1 MMLLPEYLVCHI
13 DTHHELVLLLP
24 DGGRIAWPHLKPE
37 IGHVDGRLRVVVV
50 PVDPLERHLFH
61 RHSPHDVC
69 KLSKKENSKSFFA
82 FIICSIV

>member
-50 PVDPLERHLFH
+50 PVDPLERHLKQNKFQS
-61 RHSPHDVC
+61 RVTTP
-69 KLSKKENSKSFFA
+69 LSNEA
-82 FIICSIV
+82 L